1 MRHLVECWLVVSLV
15 LTALAGAIGLKV
27 YRFPSANVF
36 VALIHERQPSI
47 YLGLSYIYATLWF
60 STSFLM
66 LSGAFSSR
74 CKTIAS
80 LNGSALV
87 IHPLTRCPSPIDRL
101 AQ

>member
-47 YLGLSYIYATLWF
+47 YLGLSY
-60 STSFLM
+60 
-66 LSGAFSSR
+66 
-74 CKTIAS
+74 
-80 LNGSALV
+80 LV